1 MSGTGLYLSK
11 KELIMNTIEIEDT
24 YLVNFCEKVLLSID
38 RGIGSKVWDES
49 GKEYLDFTSGW
60 AVTSLGYSHP
70 AITAAIIQQ
79 SQKIIHNPNSSLTY
93 SPSRAKLLLEL
104 IKILPDEMNKIFF
117 TNSGAE
123 ANDAAMKLARKITGK
138 KKILSALKSFHGR
151 TLATV
156 SATGQSIQRD
166 RFNVLVPNIEFFDY
180 NDSDNFLECIDN
192 DTAAV
197 ILELIQGEGG
207 VNVAKKEF
215 VENVVSICKKNGI
228 LLIVDEIQTGFY
240 RTGPAFLIE
249 EFGIE
254 PDFLTMAKGI
264 AGGFPF
270 GAVAVRNEIAE
281 KIEKGDHGG
290 TYNGNPL
297 GCAVAAAVIN
307 YMVESDIG
315 SKVRQIEM
323 IIYTMLKECMIEY
336 SEVIKDVRGKGLL
349 WALEFSNERYASE
362 VLLFAQENGLLLNIK
377 HGTIIR
383 IFPALTITA
392 EEIIHGINIISKAVS
407 DIRRMIDLNRDVN
420 DL

>member
-1 MSGTGLYLSK
+1 
-11 KELIMNTIEIEDT
+11 MNTIEIEDT
-24 YLVNFCEKVLLSID
+24 YLVNFCEKVPLSID

-49 GKEYLDFTSGW
+49 GNEYLDFTSGW

-70 AITAAIIQQ
+70 VITAAIVQQ
-79 SQKIIHNPNSSLTY
+79 SQKIMHNPNSSLTY

-104 IKILPDEMNKIFF
+104 VKILPEGMGKMFF
-117 TNSGAE
+117 VNSGAE
-123 ANDAAMKLARKITGK
+123 ANDAAMKLARKITGR

-156 SATGQSIQRD
+156 SATGQAIQRD
-166 RFNVLVPNIEFFDY
+166 RFNVLVSDIEFFNY
-180 NDSDNFLECIDN
+180 NDIDNFSECIDN

-197 ILELIQGEGG
+197 MIELIQGEGG
-207 VNVAKKEF
+207 VNVAKREF
-215 VENVVSICKKNGI
+215 VDFVVSICKQKGI

-249 EFGIE
+249 EFGVK

-270 GAVAVRNEIAE
+270 GAVAVKSEIAE
-281 KIEKGDHGG
+281 KIEQGDHGG

-307 YMVESDIG
+307 YMVDTDIG
-315 SKVRQIEM
+315 SNVRQNEM
-323 IIYTMLKECMIEY
+323 TICTMLKECMAEY
-336 SEVIKDVRGKGLL
+336 PEVIKDVRGKGLL
-349 WALEFSNERYASE
+349 WALEFSNEQYASE
-362 VLLFAQENGLLLNIK
+362 VFMITQKKGLLLNLK

-383 IFPALTITA
+383 IFPALTVST
-392 EEIIHGINIISKAVS
+392 EEIINGINIIKKAVGS
-407 DIRRMIDLNRDVN
+407 LR
-420 DL
+420 